1 MEPMVNI
8 ALRAARRAGQIIVR
22 ALDRADLLQV
32 ESKGAHD
39 YVTDIDR
46 QAEAAIVDVIRK
58 AYPDH
63 AVLGEEFGAHG
74 DDDEYVWIVDP
85 LDGTTNFL
93 QGIPHFSTSIGIR
106 RGATL
111 LHGVIVDPIRHEE
124 FTASRGSGARMNGQ
138 RLRVTSTAKIDDAL
152 LASDLVFAKTARHQP
167 FYLDALGTLL
177 PKCKGVRHQG
187 SAALDL
193 AYVAAGRFDGFFEI
207 GLKPWDMAAG
217 AVIVREAGGFVSDIA
232 GGDRFMETGNVVA
245 ATPKV
250 SRELLKTLRQ
260 SAQATADSVMQR
272 G

>member
-22 ALDRADLLQV
+22 ALDRVDLLHV
-32 ESKGAHD
+32 ESKGGHD
-39 YVTDIDR
+39 YVSEIDR
-46 QAEAAIVDVIRK
+46 QAEAAIVDTIHK

-63 AVLGEEFGAHG
+63 AVLGEEFGQQG
-74 DDDEYVWIVDP
+74 DDAEIEWIVDP

-93 QGIPHFSTSIGIR
+93 QGIPHFSVSIGIR

-111 LHGVIVDPIRHEE
+111 LHGVILDPIRHEE

-138 RLRVTSTAKIDDAL
+138 RLRVTATSKLNDAL
-152 LASDLVFAKTARHQP
+152 LASDLVFGKARDHHA
-167 FYLDALGTLL
+167 FYLDALATLM
-177 PKCKGVRHQG
+177 PQCKGVRHQG

-193 AYVAAGRFDGFFEI
+193 AYVAAGRLDGFFEI
-207 GLKPWDMAAG
+207 GLKAWDMAAG

-245 ATPKV
+245 ANPKV
-250 SRELLKTLRQ
+250 SRELLRTLRQ
-260 SAQATADSVMQR
+260 SAKSSADLVMQR

>member
-22 ALDRADLLQV
+22 ALDRADLLKV
-32 ESKGAHD
+32 ENKGTHD
-39 YVTDIDR
+39 YVSEIDR
-46 QAEAAIVDVIRK
+46 QAEAVIVDTIRK

-63 AVLGEEFGAHG
+63 AVLGEEFGQHG
-74 DDDEYVWIVDP
+74 DDSEFVWIIDP

-106 RGATL
+106 RGSTL
-111 LHGVIVDPIRHEE
+111 LHGVIADPLRHEE
-124 FTASRGSGARMNGQ
+124 FTASRGAGARMNGQ
-138 RLRVTSTAKIDDAL
+138 RLRVTTTAKLDESL
-152 LASDLVFAKTARHQP
+152 LAADLVFSKAERHGA

-177 PKCKGVRHQG
+177 PRCKGVRHQG

-193 AYVAAGRFDGFFEI
+193 AYVAAGRIDGFFEI

-245 ATPKV
+245 ANPKV
-250 SRELLKTLRQ
+250 SRELVRTLRQ
-260 SAQATADSVMQR
+260 SAKATADLTMQK